1 MDVIILKRAPKTGPR
16 PKPVPVHELG
26 VDDPWSEATELGG
39 LAGIFEQ
46 DMGNLPY
53 VQEGLHASGNGLV
66 HFGRYSEMRI
76 RHTHQMIERYI
87 AAGEAGRGV

>member
-1 MDVIILKRAPKTGPR
+1 M
-16 PKPVPVHELG
+16 HELG
-26 VDDPWSEATELGG
+26 IDDAWSEATELGG

-66 HFGRYSEMRI
+66 HFGKYSEMRI
-76 RHTHQMIERYI
+76 RHMHHMIERYI
-87 AAGEAGRGV
+87 AEGEAARGR